1 MSALIEEKDKPSGI
15 TARDIARRVLK
26 HENAV
31 LVVVLIALVA
41 GMGII
46 TKGLTTTRVN
56 ALNILLQSSIRGVAS
71 VGQALVV
78 LSAGIDLS
86 VAGVGLFCATLG
98 STLMALNPEVS
109 IVSQPYSIYTAIP
122 IMLLVGVLWGVVNGS
137 AISRLNMPALIVTIA
152 TWEVSKGAAVWV
164 NKGRIIHPLPDNLAF
179 LGSGTVAG
187 VPVPVIIFIAVAVI
201 AYFVLYHTPFG
212 RSVYAVGGNPVTAW
226 LTGIKVKDVLFT
238 LYIISGFLA
247 GLAGVIMTARTMSSS
262 MQTLSGLELDTIAAV
277 FIGGISMTGGKGNLI
292 GVIIGVLIIG
302 VINNAMS
309 VLHAGAAIQAVVK
322 GAIIISAVAID
333 CLRRR

>member
-1 MSALIEEKDKPSGI
+1 MAKDATPSYGGQSSI
-15 TARDIARRVLK
+15 ARDVARRLFR

-31 LVVVLIALVA
+31 LLLVLIALVA
-41 GMGII
+41 GVGIV
-46 TKGLTTTRVN
+46 TRGLTTSRVN
-56 ALNILLQSSIRGVAS
+56 VFNILLQSSIRGVAS

-98 STLMALNPEVS
+98 STLMTLNPEVS

-122 IMLLVGVLWGVVNGS
+122 IMLLVGALWGVINGS
-137 AISRLNMPALIVTIA
+137 AISRLGMPALIVTIA
-152 TWEVSKGAAVWV
+152 TWEISKGAAVWI

-179 LGSGTVAG
+179 FGSGTAAG
-187 VPVPVIIFIAVAVI
+187 VPVPVIIFIVVAVI
-201 AYFVLYHTPFG
+201 AYFVLYHTTFG

-226 LTGIKVKDVLFT
+226 LTGIKVKNILFT
-238 LYIISGFLA
+238 LYVVSGFLA

-262 MQTLSGLELDTIAAV
+262 MQTLSGLEMDTIAAI

-309 VLHAGAAIQAVVK
+309 VLGAGAAIQAIVK
-322 GAIIISAVAID
+322 GAIIVIAVAID